1 MISPLLIT
9 HRVAN
14 RTALTSETIV
24 SGNIGSIRFKS
35 HVETT
40 DIDGVASDGDFTS
53 STAPPA
59 ETPPSEHRSS
69 RTGIETIPL

>member
-9 HRVAN
+9 LRVAN

-40 DIDGVASDGDFTS
+40 DVDGVVSDEDFTC

-59 ETPPSEHRSS
+59 ESPTSDKSS
-69 RTGIETIPL
+69 SGAGIEKTPL

>member
-9 HRVAN
+9 LRVAN

-35 HVETT
+35 HAETT
-40 DIDGVASDGDFTS
+40 DTDGDLTC

-59 ETPPSEHRSS
+59 ETPTSNNSS
-69 RTGIETIPL
+69 SGAGIEKTPL